1 MGELKGLFVREAVG
15 TGDVAGEGKPVQAVG
30 GVGGLQRAV
39 FGFVVSHQE
48 HLFPQRGQE
57 RKSHPL
63 AQLLHQTY
71 LQAQLVHFQLNRK
84 VDLPQFAQAM
94 GVPPKVGFGEDGLGG
109 ERSGCQGWPR

>member
-1 MGELKGLFVREAVG
+1 MGEYVRLIVREAVG
-15 TGDVAGEGKPVQAVG
+15 TGDVAGEAQPVQAVG

-57 RKSHPL
+57 RKSQPL
-63 AQLLHQTY
+63 AQSLHQTY
-71 LQAQLVHFQLNRK
+71 LQAQLEHFQLNRK

-94 GVPPKVGFGEDGLGG
+94 SVPRGMSSRGFG
-109 ERSGCQGWPR
+109 

>member
-1 MGELKGLFVREAVG
+1 
-15 TGDVAGEGKPVQAVG
+15 VQAVG

-39 FGFVVSHQE
+39 FLFFVGHQE

-57 RKSHPL
+57 RKIHPL

-94 GVPPKVGFGEDGLGG
+94 GVPRRLGLEVMG
-109 ERSGCQGWPR
+109 